1 MRKDV
6 TLDPAV
12 INDILNRAEVLWLA
26 LVDGDG
32 PCCVPVNFAVD
43 GENIYIHSG
52 KRGRKAAA
60 LDSGAPVGFSA
71 AVDLEP
77 KTGDAACKYGYRFR
91 SVMGTGTPRRAGGD
105 EMRVALDAITL
116 KYAGQLL
123 PYEDKPLAATAAYV
137 IHITSVSARIKE

>member
-12 INDILNRAEVLWLA
+12 VADILARAEVLWLA
-26 LVDGDG
+26 LIDEAG
-32 PCCVPVNFAVD
+32 PCCVPVNFAVEGD
-43 GENIYIHSG
+43 KLYIHSG
-52 KRGRKAAA
+52 RRGRKAAA
-60 LDSGAPVGFSA
+60 LDSGAPLAFST

-91 SVMGTGTPRRAGGD
+91 SVMGTGTPRRVEGD
-105 EMRVALDAITL
+105 EMRTALDAITL
-116 KYAGQLL
+116 KYAGGLL

-137 IHITSVSARIKE
+137 IDIESVSARIKE